1 MARARKPPASDARFE
16 EFLQEQFKQLRSE
29 LDRFEP
35 PREGV
40 DGKLLQ
46 LPQAKASGTTF
57 WQKVDSWRYGIAAS
71 VLLAV
76 AVPTVIQMNREQQ
89 SAVVQ
94 ATSPMTEKA
103 AESKTDRPTGTVAL
117 EADDDEREE
126 VTDRRPSFVRKKS
139 ASPKLAAAKPAPAKE
154 AADRRNQ
161 KDAAGGMAKRE
172 LPEDM
177 MVAAEAAPIAKGRAM
192 ASEGERAPVEES
204 PRAVPAAPAAPG
216 AVADRAA
223 EKKSANVTS
232 RSAPIPDA
240 QFKLKQERIAEEEKA
255 EMEKLWKEFE
265 KDPKAFQQDPKRS
278 ARLRTL
284 LARHD
289 TKSRARRM
297 KTELTQ

>member
-1 MARARKPPASDARFE
+1 MAKARKSTASDARFE
-16 EFLQEQFKQLRSE
+16 EFLQEQFKQLRAE
-29 LDRFEP
+29 LDKFEP
-35 PREGV
+35 TRNGV

-46 LPQAKASGTTF
+46 LPQSKAAGSTF
-57 WQKVDSWRYGIAAS
+57 WKKVDSWRYGIAAS

-76 AVPTVIQMNREQQ
+76 AVPTVIQMNREQR

-103 AESKTDRPTGTVAL
+103 AENKPDRPTGTVIP
-117 EADDDEREE
+117 ETDHVEREE
-126 VTDRRPSFVRKKS
+126 ADESRPSVARKKS
-139 ASPKLAAAKPAPAKE
+139 TAPKLAASKPTPTKE
-154 AADRRNQ
+154 AADLREQ

-172 LPEDM
+172 IPEDVM
-177 MVAAEAAPIAKGRAM
+177 AAAEAAPIAKGRAL
-192 ASEGERAPVEES
+192 ASVGERAPREES
-204 PRAVPAAPAAPG
+204 PRAVPVAPAAP
-216 AVADRAA
+216 AMADKAE
-223 EKKSANVTS
+223 EKKSANVAS

-265 KDPKAFQQDPKRS
+265 KDPKAFHQDAKRS

-289 TKSRARRM
+289 TKARARRL
-297 KTELTQ
+297 KTELAQ

>member
-1 MARARKPPASDARFE
+1 MAKARKTTASDAHFE
-16 EFLQEQFKQLRSE
+16 EFLQEQFKQLRAE

-35 PREGV
+35 PRKGV

-46 LPQAKASGTTF
+46 LPQAKATGSAF
-57 WQKVDSWRYGIAAS
+57 WKKVDSWRYGIAAS

-89 SAVVQ
+89 SKVVQ
-94 ATSPMTEKA
+94 ATSPMNEKA
-103 AESKTDRPTGTVAL
+103 AESKTDRPASTLAL
-117 EADDDEREE
+117 EADDDESEE
-126 VTDRRPSFVRKKS
+126 IAESRPSVARKKS
-139 ASPKLAAAKPAPAKE
+139 ASPKLAAAKPAPSKE
-154 AADRRNQ
+154 AADLREQ

-172 LPEDM
+172 IPEDVM
-177 MVAAEAAPIAKGRAM
+177 AAAEAAPIAKGRAL
-192 ASEGERAPVEES
+192 ASEGERAPREES
-204 PRAVPAAPAAPG
+204 PRAVPAAPAAP
-216 AVADRAA
+216 AMADKAE
-223 EKKSANVTS
+223 EKKSANVAS

-265 KDPKAFQQDPKRS
+265 KDPKAFQQDAKRS